1 MKQLQYIVYTV
12 CTVGSQSS
20 NLDIMSW
27 YMRNSLWFTVLNIR
41 QCSLMW
47 LFSYRE
53 IKGILMNVFKYLEDF
68 CLKTRWPNSLLCY
81 ILLNGQGVTQ
91 MKKCNRKQPSK
102 MLLISLL
109 TPFRAFRVIK
119 RGEKGIRETLR

>member
-1 MKQLQYIVYTV
+1 
-12 CTVGSQSS
+12 
-20 NLDIMSW
+20 
-27 YMRNSLWFTVLNIR
+27 
-41 QCSLMW
+41 
-47 LFSYRE
+47 
-53 IKGILMNVFKYLEDF
+53 MNVFKYLEDF

-81 ILLNGQGVTQ
+81 ILLNGQVVTQ
-91 MKKCNRKQPSK
+91 MKECNRKQPSK

>member
-1 MKQLQYIVYTV
+1 MKQLQYIAYTV